1 VAHFRQFFKTSG
13 LSCRQRMTLNTLSS
27 LVVGLG
33 VIGAAA
39 VAVQAVIA
47 RHRAFHLRQQ
57 LRTR

>member
-1 VAHFRQFFKTSG
+1 
-13 LSCRQRMTLNTLSS
+13 MTLNTLSS